1 MKSTMKPENFLL
13 RFWEIIRN
21 TPKIFLAKTTPLY
34 VKIILVLGLA
44 YCVSPLDF
52 IPDTLPV
59 LGLLDDLGLAALLV
73 SWASTFA
80 VADNQTGN
88 TGSGQEGFAHGPASA
103 EYYAELL
110 GVRPDADFAT
120 IKKAYRQRVMEY
132 HPDRV
137 SGLGEDLQKLA
148 ERKMKELNEA
158 FSYFERKFNQAGAR
172 V

>member
-73 SWASTFA
+73 GWASTFA
-80 VADNQTGN
+80 TADHQTE
-88 TGSGQEGFAHGPASA
+88 SGQDGSAHGPASA
-103 EYYAELL
+103 EYYADLL
-110 GVRPDADFAT
+110 GVKPDADFAT

-158 FSYFERKFNQAGAR
+158 FSYFERKFNQAG